1 MSVIVQNFDTMRVA
15 VLPTKANAPLVIDAY
30 AVLTFAVAFERL
42 QTIRRRNPEIV
53 ETGCV
58 VEHTQLATRNLLN
71 VAWKAPGG
79 CALPNLFG
87 FLVGE
92 VSNHEP
98 TITELVI

>member
-1 MSVIVQNFDTMRVA
+1 MRVA
-15 VLPTKANAPLVIDAY
+15 VLPTKANAPLVIDVY

-58 VEHTQLATRNLLN
+58 VEHTQLAPGDGLD
-71 VAWKAPGG
+71 VGWKAPRIS
-79 CALPNLFG
+79 AKPNLLR

-92 VSNHEP
+92 IPDHVTN
-98 TITELVI
+98 ITQLVI